1 MCRMSQLGKG
11 STAGGSIREAGGSL
25 GEMGA
30 VHEDDYFFKEVCCF
44 FLLVYDMKLNLFLF
58 IAKEKFGKFTS

>member
-44 FLLVYDMKLNLFLF
+44 FYLFT
-58 IAKEKFGKFTS
+58 I